1 MRYTTELCASHI
13 KEIKS
18 YTEKDG
24 SFLQIFDEIG
34 ALKNF
39 AKFTGKHLHWSHFLI
54 NLQTFT
60 ESPSATASGTHQ
72 MYQER

>member
-1 MRYTTELCASHI
+1 MRYTTELRTSHI
-13 KEIKS
+13 TETKS

-24 SFLQIFDEIG
+24 SFLQMFYEIG

-39 AKFTGKHLHWSHFLI
+39 AKVTGKHPHWSHFLI
-54 NLQTFT
+54 NLKTFK
-60 ESPSATASGTHQ
+60 ERPSATASGTHQ